1 MAETATAPEAAAA
14 VGFGVALDPL
24 RPRDL
29 VVPPGLASVPP
40 TCPECGTLLHPVDN
54 NPAGDVL
61 FECLNGNLMT
71 AGHYSAVFRV
81 ATRTWD
87 QHPAFRRAD
96 WIAPGARRPDGT
108 VVSAAEVAAAPAP
121 PRPRPRKR
129 KRARARVRRT
139 AAATPPPAAS
149 ARDGT
154 DG

>member
-61 FECLNGNLMT
+61 FECLNGNLTT

-81 ATRTWD
+81 ATRAWD

-96 WIAPGARRPDGT
+96 WIPPGARRPDGT

-129 KRARARVRRT
+129 KRARARARRAET
-139 AAATPPPAAS
+139 APSPSAAPAQEAPV
-149 ARDGT
+149 G
-154 DG
+154 